1 MDKLTLNGLRY
12 HARHGYY
19 EEEREQG
26 NEFEVDLIFSLN
38 LKPAGRKD
46 YLSKTVNYE
55 EAETIVQ
62 TVMEGPP
69 VKLIETL
76 AVKIG
81 EALFDAFGNVKQLEV
96 RLRKLNP
103 PLKRPAN
110 YSEVRMRWNR

>member
-1 MDKLTLNGLRY
+1 MDTLVLNGLRY

-19 EEEREQG
+19 EEERERG
-26 NEFEVDLIFSLN
+26 NEFEVDLIFTLD

-55 EAETIVQ
+55 EAETIVHAI
-62 TVMEGPP
+62 MESPS

-76 AVKIG
+76 AVMIG
-81 EALFDAFGNVKQLEV
+81 EKLFETFSNVKKLEV

-110 YSEVRMRWNR
+110 YSEVRLTWQR